1 MADARRSAPEGR
13 SRERDRD
20 RSPLENFSEIEWEMV
35 SIHWVDAESEGGPGW
50 QDPEEML
57 EFARRP
63 LPVMHTVGLLVY
75 EDEDM
80 VSVTDSKGPDDMG
93 GVTKI
98 PRVWIRQFVRL
109 APAEDRLDREHE
121 ASDRLPLDRLDAG

>member
-1 MADARRSAPEGR
+1 
-13 SRERDRD
+13 
-20 RSPLENFSEIEWEMV
+20 MV